1 MVFTA
6 YPFRDYVIFKLPFVW
21 KTSLYASF
29 CVDKG
34 ADNQK
39 LPALF
44 VFCGRLSFQQK
55 AGITCSR
62 AAARTMLSS
71 GAGVRASRGPRSE
84 SWLGAQFVFILLF
97 FISAAGPLSE
107 SFINFVAY

>member
-6 YPFRDYVIFKLPFVW
+6 YPFRDYVIFKLPFAW

-44 VFCGRLSFQQK
+44 VFLRLPEFS
-55 AGITCSR
+55 AESR
-62 AAARTMLSS
+62 DY
-71 GAGVRASRGPRSE
+71 V
-84 SWLGAQFVFILLF
+84 
-97 FISAAGPLSE
+97 
-107 SFINFVAY
+107 